1 MHHKKGIGKMKTIK
15 WLKRIVLMIGV
26 ALFTLLGIA
35 YLALIDE
42 YDTMRR
48 HRDFEFVRRMLD
60 YDEGEE
66 IQCRG
71 IRIYHIDDGSHAYIT
86 LPDGKTVFMACLVE
100 LDGDMYGGYNDGYY
114 YAAKSVNGDWQVR
127 RQKENALRRS
137 GMLPRAERP

>member
-1 MHHKKGIGKMKTIK
+1 MKIIK

-66 IQCRG
+66 FQCQG
-71 IRIYHIDDGSHAYIT
+71 IRIYHNDNGSHAYIT
-86 LPDGKTVFMACLVE
+86 LPDGQTVFMACLVE
-100 LDGDMYGGYNDGYY
+100 LGDDMYGGYKDGYY
-114 YAAKSVNGDWQVR
+114 YAAKSVTGDWQIR
-127 RQKENALRRS
+127 RQNENALRRS
-137 GMLPRAERP
+137 GMPPHVMPTGSRK